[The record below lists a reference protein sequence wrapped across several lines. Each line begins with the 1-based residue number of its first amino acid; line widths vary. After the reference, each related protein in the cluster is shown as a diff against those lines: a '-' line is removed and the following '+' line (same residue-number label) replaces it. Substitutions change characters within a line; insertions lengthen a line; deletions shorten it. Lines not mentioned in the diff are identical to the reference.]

1 MERMAELLMYGL
13 PAGFIGAVFSW
24 IFGKRKRDN
33 DMLSQLQASI
43 DLLSAENKKILA
55 ENVQLR
61 KENAGLKANQ
71 EELKHLLIK
80 LAREVDKL
88 KGIIKQTEN
97 GKEKTLDSICAALH
111 RIGITT
117 NGLPDKRN
125 GNENRT
131 HDIVLP
137 ERHIR
142 SGNKE
147 KDGND
152 TGGDDTQENGIYIRN
167 TGGYIDGYIADTGD
181 SATSGRSAIPDT

>member
-13 PAGFIGAVFSW
+13 PAGFIGAAFSW

-33 DMLSQLQASI
+33 DMLTQLQASI
-43 DLLSAENKKILA
+43 NLLSEENKKILA

-97 GKEKTLDSICAALH
+97 GKGKTLDSICAALH

-117 NGLPDKRN
+117 NGLPDKRY
-125 GNENRT
+125 GNENGA
-131 HDIVLP
+131 HDIILP

-142 SGNKE
+142 SGNQE
-147 KDGND
+147 KDGSD
-152 TGGDDTQENGIYIRN
+152 TGGEDTKENGIYIRN
-167 TGGYIDGYIADTGD
+167 TGGYSDGYRTGTGD
-181 SATSGRSAIPDT
+181 SAASGGRAIPDT